1 MNPVS
6 TRDFV
11 MSQELIDSWAQLS
24 TDYNPL
30 HVSPEYAAT
39 TQFGGTIAHG
49 HYTLSLME
57 ELMRSVAGDD
67 WLRGGLLQKVR
78 FRAPVRP
85 GERYVLSASE
95 QEGTSSGW
103 RLELRDSSGEVLA
116 AEAEAQLGEP
126 VPWTE

>member
-1 MNPVS
+1 MS
-6 TRDFV
+6 AARTRRV
-11 MSQELIDSWAQLS
+11 TMSQELIDSWADLT

-57 ELMRSVAGDD
+57 ELMLSIAGAE
-67 WLRGGLLQKVR
+67 WLHGGLLHKVR

-85 GERYVLSASE
+85 GETYVLTAIEDTAMPS
-95 QEGTSSGW
+95 TW
-103 RLELRDSSGEVLA
+103 RLELRDDSGEILA
-116 AEAEAQLGEP
+116 AEAEAELGKP
-126 VPWTE
+126 ALWTA